1 MIRVILFDF
10 DHTLYDRR
18 AVYHNM
24 IGVYR
29 EHFGDE
35 LPENLSDAELADAL
49 ADADL
54 DAIYPDGSWDEILDL
69 STARGIFRHRPETK
83 PYYDFIRP
91 HFPAAIRLQDDI
103 LPTLRTLRE
112 RGYRLGVL
120 TNGFTDYQYAKL
132 NATPIP
138 AYMDIIRVSR
148 EFGDSKP
155 SPRPFLG
162 MCRLFDCPAEEMVYV
177 GDSPVNDVCGARGAG
192 LIPVWL
198 RNRPVFAPY
207 AAPAPYAIDRMGEL
221 PAVIEQIERDL
232 AGKAAERE

>member
-1 MIRVILFDF
+1 MIKAIVFDF

-35 LPENLSDAELADAL
+35 LPENLPDAELADAL

-54 DAIYPDGSWDEILDL
+54 DATYPDGAWDEILDL
-69 STARGIFRHRPETK
+69 STARGLFRHRPETQ

-120 TNGFTDYQYAKL
+120 TNGLVDYQYAKL

-207 AAPAPYAIDRMGEL
+207 AAPAPYTIDRMGEL